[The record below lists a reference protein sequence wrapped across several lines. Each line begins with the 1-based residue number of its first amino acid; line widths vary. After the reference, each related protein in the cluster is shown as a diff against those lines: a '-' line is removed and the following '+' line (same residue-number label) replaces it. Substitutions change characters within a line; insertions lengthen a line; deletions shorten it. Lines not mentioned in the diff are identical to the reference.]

1 MKISNFVWAALA
13 AVAVVATGCSSGAT
27 GELSK
32 QEIDALTN
40 PQKQMPPEAV
50 EAMRNAGAN
59 RPAIDPNMAP
69 EAARQLAEQGG
80 GGAPPQAVPPPPPSG
95 GR

>member
-1 MKISNFVWAALA
+1 MKQWPWISSVLV
-13 AVAVVATGCSSGAT
+13 AVAIVAAGCSSGAK

-32 QEIDALTN
+32 QEVDALTN
-40 PQKQMPPEAV
+40 PQRQMPPEAV

-80 GGAPPQAVPPPPPSG
+80 GGPPPPAVPPPPPGG

>member
-1 MKISNFVWAALA
+1 MKRTTLILA
-13 AVAVVATGCSSGAT
+13 AAAASAIFAAGCAGGAK

-32 QEIDALTN
+32 QEIEALTN
-40 PQKQMPPEAV
+40 PQKTMPPEAV
-50 EAMRNAGAN
+50 EAMRNADAN

-80 GGAPPQAVPPPPPSG
+80 GGVPPQAVPQTG